1 MNENETL
8 QNNFQ
13 QGNYMPQNGMGQQ
26 QPKKKNVTLFVILGI
41 LGVLFM
47 LTMVAVAIFV
57 GTKVLGKK
65 HINLNDY
72 TSISFVG
79 YDGHGEAVMEFD
91 TDRFLEDYSDKLE
104 YSKVG
109 RKELGSITDDF
120 TAAEYIVR
128 NATGWFDGSYDLSN
142 GDEVEFCWDLYTD
155 DYDGK
160 SYFNYTVENDDIYCT
175 VSELDD
181 VPHFNPFEYLNLTF
195 EGLNGKGYANADVI
209 ESSEYKD
216 SLYFSVNPSYD
227 LSNGD
232 TVTVEITSYDDD
244 GIYVNCYGAIPE
256 TTKMTFTVSGLSEYY
271 TTAKNLSEKDL
282 KEFDKLGMNQIEGEF
297 SNNWDDSIDLVDV
310 SYVGNVFFA
319 EKIITDDYGTK
330 NRLYMVYKVT
340 IDLKED
346 NYDKF
351 EYYTYVYFDNLYGN
365 EAGIAEDFRYNPY
378 KNSHSSQYTTSTFY
392 LTYPGFEQVDE
403 LLDYIISDTGY
414 SIDNIGVKENNL
426 TVGDTETFEDVEETE
441 ETETASE

>member
-26 QPKKKNVTLFVILGI
+26 QTKKKNVTLFVILGI

-91 TDRFLEDYSDKLE
+91 SDRFLEDYSDKLE

-109 RKELGSITDDF
+109 RKELGSITDDI

-209 ESSEYKD
+209 DSSEYKD

-271 TTAKNLSEKDL
+271 TTAKNISEKDL

-319 EKIITDDYGTK
+319 EKIITDNYGTK
-330 NRLYMVYKVT
+330 NRLY
-340 IDLKED
+340 
-346 NYDKF
+346 
-351 EYYTYVYFDNLYGN
+351 
-365 EAGIAEDFRYNPY
+365 R
-378 KNSHSSQYTTSTFY
+378 H
-392 LTYPGFEQVDE
+392 
-403 LLDYIISDTGY
+403 
-414 SIDNIGVKENNL
+414 
-426 TVGDTETFEDVEETE
+426 
-441 ETETASE
+441 